1 MYFKLAVFA
10 ASVLASA
17 AAGKP
22 VDVVAPIAPPHDVNV
37 AIVPRRPS
45 SLMKR
50 DANATFDLGFQIQNQ
65 VLFDGPALNLN
76 VPLTLECVDCRAWGS
91 VTAVT
96 FIPDDIGDFLE
107 DLTDFDLFNNANL
120 SLVFNGV
127 GALIDLSVV
136 ATEGFEFTLPLFAS
150 QTPLGVA
157 GPNFQLGAVFFIELV
172 MGITGKVEASSG
184 FQLLIPDG
192 SAFTM
197 PLDPTLPNTAAFDGT
212 TLSLLPLEVEAPAN
226 LTVALRLRVQAGL
239 EFVGSPL
246 LSATA
251 LAGAFLDI
259 PEVVLGARFSF
270 GGANESESESCQ
282 LPAFAE
288 VNVNAGVFVEVGAD
302 VGNVGVVDLNPSLET
317 TFFRAAVETCFLGGT
332 AAGDVATTAKPTASS
347 SSAPYVL
354 MPSVT
359 ATATPGPS
367 TSVTTTTPPQET
379 ACHTALVTETTTVVA
394 TRATTACAVP
404 AVHCP
409 ANMTRVGMAEQT
421 ETITTSRCPEATPD
435 LHALT
440 TIVTTVTTTACPRVE
455 LPASGLVSLTK
466 LSNPIT
472 SSVVVD
478 PAATTLPSPA
488 VTGSARR

>member
-1 MYFKLAVFA
+1 MHFELAVLA

-17 AAGKP
+17 AARTP
-22 VDVVAPIAPPHDVNV
+22 VDVVAPVLPRRDVEVMAPVLPQRDVEVV
-37 AIVPRRPS
+37 APLRRPS

-50 DANATFDLGFQIQNQ
+50 DANATFDLGFQVQNQ

-76 VPLTLECVDCRAWGS
+76 VPLTLECVDCRTWGS

-120 SLVFNGV
+120 SVVFNGV
-127 GALIDLSVV
+127 GALIDVSVV
-136 ATEGFEFTLPLFAS
+136 ATEGIEFTLPLFAT

-157 GPNFQLGAVFFIELV
+157 GPNFQLGAVFFVELV
-172 MGITGKVEASSG
+172 MGITGEVEASSG

-212 TLSLLPLEVEAPAN
+212 TASLLPLTVEAPAN
-226 LTVALRLRVQAGL
+226 LTLALRLRVQAGL

-251 LAGAFLDI
+251 LAGAFLNI
-259 PEVVLGARFSF
+259 PEVVLGGRFSF
-270 GGANESESESCQ
+270 GDENESESCQ

-302 VGNVGVVDLNPSLET
+302 VGNVGVVELNPSLET

-332 AAGDVATTAKPTASS
+332 ADATAQQTASS
-347 SSAPYVL
+347 SPSAPYML
-354 MPSVT
+354 MPNAT
-359 ATATPGPS
+359 ATATASPS
-367 TSVTTTTPPQET
+367 ATVTTTTPPE
-379 ACHTALVTETTTVVA
+379 VA
-394 TRATTACAVP
+394 
-404 AVHCP
+404 
-409 ANMTRVGMAEQT
+409 
-421 ETITTSRCPEATPD
+421 PD
-435 LHALT
+435 PHALT
-440 TIVTTVTTTACPRVE
+440 TIVTTVTTTACPQVE
-455 LPASGLVSLTK
+455 LPASGLVPLTR
-466 LSNPIT
+466 LSTPIT
-472 SSVVVD
+472 SSLVVD

-488 VTGSARR
+488 VTGGARR

>member
-1 MYFKLAVFA
+1 MHFELAVLA

-17 AAGKP
+17 AARTP
-22 VDVVAPIAPPHDVNV
+22 VDVVAPAVPRSYVEVAPP
-37 AIVPRRPS
+37 ARRPS
-45 SLMKR
+45 SLSKR
-50 DANATFDLGFQIQNQ
+50 DANATFDLGFQVQNQ

-76 VPLTLECVDCRAWGS
+76 VPLTLECVDCRIWGS

-96 FIPDDIGDFLE
+96 FVPDDIGDFLE
-107 DLTDFDLFNNANL
+107 DLTDLDLFNNANL
-120 SLVFNGV
+120 SVVFNGV
-127 GALIDLSVV
+127 GALIDLSVA
-136 ATEGFEFTLPLFAS
+136 ATEEVEFTLPLFAS

-157 GPNFQLGAVFFIELV
+157 GPNFQLGAVFFVELV
-172 MGITGKVEASSG
+172 MGITGEVEASSG
-184 FQLLIPDG
+184 FQFLIPDG

-212 TLSLLPLEVEAPAN
+212 TASLLPLTVETPAN
-226 LTVALRLRVQAGL
+226 LTVALRLRVQAGI

-251 LAGAFLDI
+251 LAGAFLNV
-259 PEVVLGARFSF
+259 PEVVLGGRFSF
-270 GGANESESESCQ
+270 GANESESESCQ

-332 AAGDVATTAKPTASS
+332 AADDVVATSRPTASS

-354 MPSVT
+354 MPNVT
-359 ATATPGPS
+359 ATATAS
-367 TSVTTTTPPQET
+367 LSASVTTMTPPPEA
-379 ACHTALVTETTTVVA
+379 ACHMALVTETATVVA
-394 TRATTACAVP
+394 TRAITTCAVP

-409 ANMTRVGMAEQT
+409 ANMTRVDMAEQT

-435 LHALT
+435 PHALT
-440 TIVTTVTTTACPRVE
+440 TIVTTVTTTACPQAE
-455 LPASGLVSLTK
+455 LPASGLVSLTR
-466 LSNPIT
+466 LSTPIT
-472 SSVVVD
+472 SSLVVD

-488 VTGSARR
+488 VTGAARR

>member
-17 AAGKP
+17 AASKP
-22 VDVVAPIAPPHDVNV
+22 VDVVARTVPPRDVEV
-37 AIVPRRPS
+37 AVVPRRPS

-76 VPLTLECVDCRAWGS
+76 VPLTLECVDCRTWGS

-136 ATEGFEFTLPLFAS
+136 ATEEVEFTLPLFAS

-172 MGITGKVEASSG
+172 MGITGEVEASSG

-212 TLSLLPLEVEAPAN
+212 TVSLLPLTVEAPAN
-226 LTVALRLRVQAGL
+226 LTAALRLRVQAGL

-251 LAGAFLDI
+251 LAGAFLNI
-259 PEVVLGARFSF
+259 PEVVLGGQFSF
-270 GGANESESESCQ
+270 GGANKSESESCQ

-302 VGNVGVVDLNPSLET
+302 VGNVGVIDLSPSLET

-332 AAGDVATTAKPTASS
+332 AAGGVATTAKPTAS

-359 ATATPGPS
+359 ATATASP
-367 TSVTTTTPPQET
+367 TANVTTTTPPPEA
-379 ACHTALVTETTTVVA
+379 ACHTALVTEITTVVA
-394 TRATTACAVP
+394 TRAITTCAVP

-409 ANMTRVGMAEQT
+409 ANMTRVDMAEQT
-421 ETITTSRCPEATPD
+421 ETITTSRCPEAAPD
-435 LHALT
+435 PHVLT

-455 LPASGLVSLTK
+455 LPTSGLVSLTR
-466 LSNPIT
+466 LSTPIT
-472 SSVVVD
+472 SSFVVD

-488 VTGSARR
+488 VTGGSRR